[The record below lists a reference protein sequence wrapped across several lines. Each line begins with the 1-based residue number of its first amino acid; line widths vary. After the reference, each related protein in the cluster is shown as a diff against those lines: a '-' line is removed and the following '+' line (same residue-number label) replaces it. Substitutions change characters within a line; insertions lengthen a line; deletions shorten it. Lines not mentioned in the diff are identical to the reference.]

1 MAQLFLASGSPRRHE
16 LLGQIGVP
24 FTPLQAPQIDET
36 PMPGEEGDA
45 YVQRLAREKAQAGW
59 HCMADTANACV
70 LGADTIVMHQGK
82 LLGKPADAEE
92 AAAMLAFL
100 SSTEHQVLTG
110 VAVYTAVGCEVAVSR
125 TTVTMRLLS
134 DDLIRRYVAT
144 GEPFDKAGAYGI
156 QGYGAAL
163 IAALAG
169 CYSTVVG
176 LPLAL
181 TAQMLERAGVPI
193 WQSSTQ

>member
-1 MAQLFLASGSPRRHE
+1 MTQLFLASGSPRRRE
-16 LLGQIGVP
+16 LLAQIGVP
-24 FTPLQAPQIDET
+24 FTPLPAPQIDET
-36 PMPGEEGDA
+36 PMPNEAGDV

-59 HCMADTANACV
+59 QGLACAENACV
-70 LGADTIVMHQGK
+70 LGADTIVMYQGK

-92 AAAMLAFL
+92 AAATLRLLAG
-100 SSTEHQVLTG
+100 TEHQVLTG
-110 VAVYTAVGCEVAVSR
+110 VALCTAAGCEVAVSS
-125 TTVTMRLLS
+125 THVAMRPLHAGF
-134 DDLIRRYVAT
+134 IERYVAT

-163 IAALAG
+163 VMALTG

-181 TAQMLERAGVPI
+181 TAQMLERAGVSI
-193 WQSSTQ
+193 WQSTTQ